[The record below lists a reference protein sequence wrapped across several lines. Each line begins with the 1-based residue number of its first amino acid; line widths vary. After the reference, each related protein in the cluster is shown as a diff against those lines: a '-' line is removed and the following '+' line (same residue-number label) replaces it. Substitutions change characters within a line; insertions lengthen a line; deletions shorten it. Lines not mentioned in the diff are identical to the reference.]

1 MLRLFSGL
9 KNPGDLQSK
18 QTTRGKFNP
27 EDSRIN
33 FAVPSEKSLIKS
45 VIDIPGSLHPGIIE
59 EAIQLLDKDKE
70 YILII
75 DGKKLLWP

>member
-9 KNPGDLQSK
+9 KNQGDLQSK

-45 VIDIPGSLHPGIIE
+45 VIGIPGSLHPGIIE